1 MSDDLQELDH
11 IKASLCQITEQL
23 YEKIQG
29 NGSDAIEDG
38 DDIPCWSAKDDLLTI
53 LTKILV
59 LKNKIQAID
68 SSNDT
73 GQQFQ
78 FDEQTDLNILE
89 EYCKKISK

>member
-1 MSDDLQELDH
+1 MSDASELEH
-11 IKASLCQITEQL
+11 IKASLYQITEQL

-38 DDIPCWSAKDDLLTI
+38 ENIPCWSAKDDLLTI

-68 SSNDT
+68 NSHDA

-78 FDEQTDLNILE
+78 FDEEADREILE
-89 EYCKKISK
+89 EFIMKIGK